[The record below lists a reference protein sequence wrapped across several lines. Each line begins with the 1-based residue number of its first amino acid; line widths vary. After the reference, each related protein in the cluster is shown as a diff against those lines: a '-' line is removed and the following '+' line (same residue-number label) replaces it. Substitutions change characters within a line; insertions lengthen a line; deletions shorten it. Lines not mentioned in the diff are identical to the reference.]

1 MSEEPEPEITPL
13 GQIVLDVRAWIAEA
27 DGWNELYDD
36 FAGEFFDTL
45 KHVLGDDL
53 EEQLEMVDEVVT
65 FYAETACLEFF
76 LAFRDEEFP
85 SPIEAFLKERGEG
98 LSDEQRE
105 FLTQLQNSNFSLY
118 EVTEAVEDSH
128 IVIKDLV
135 MAENEPVRVEDD
147 GTGMDFEVGETLGGR
162 VIQIGG
168 KPTLTAIAFGIGD
181 ESRKDIL
188 EYFEESV
195 KDILKEE
202 VKLLRKDPRTVRR
215 ARTQALQFLPPI
227 TTAHWVGDRFDEA
240 DDSPF
245 PQVQLITVTY
255 AEGPTEEQMRARLED
270 DPRFDKN
277 PQREGEYVLMQ
288 DDQPVA
294 MVRWQ
299 EGLQGIVGHRDGVD
313 ILDAALRA
321 RFGPALGAPTVSE
334 MSLED
339 AMAQVEALDQE
350 GPGTA

>member
-1 MSEEPEPEITPL
+1 MSEEPEPEVTPL
-13 GQIVLDVRAWIAEA
+13 GQIVLDVREWIAESE
-27 DGWNELYDD
+27 GWDELYED

-53 EEQLEMVDEVVT
+53 EERLAEVDEVVT

-76 LAFRDEEFP
+76 LSFRDEDFP
-85 SPIEAFLKERGEG
+85 PPIDAFLAERGEG

-105 FLTQLQNSNFSLY
+105 FLTQLQQSNFSLY
-118 EVTEAVEDSH
+118 EVTEAVPDSH

-135 MAENEPVRVEDD
+135 TTDKEPVRVEDD
-147 GTGMDFEVGETLGGR
+147 GTGMDFETGETLGGR
-162 VIQIGG
+162 VIEIAG

-188 EYFEESV
+188 EYYEESV
-195 KDILKEE
+195 KDLLKDE

-215 ARTQALQFLPPI
+215 ARAQAQQFLPPI

-245 PQVQLITVTY
+245 QQVQLVTVKY
-255 AEGPTEEQMRARLED
+255 AEGPSETQMRARLDD
-270 DPRFDKN
+270 DPRFEKN
-277 PQREGEYVLMQ
+277 PQREGEYVLVHEG
-288 DDQPVA
+288 QPVA
-294 MVRWQ
+294 MVRWE
-299 EGLQGIVGHRDGVD
+299 EGLVGVVGHRDGVD

-321 RFGPALGAPTVSE
+321 RFGPSLGAPEVSE

-339 AMAQVEALDQE
+339 AMAQVEALE
-350 GPGTA
+350 